1 MWKTDTVGVEEEF
14 LLVDPE
20 GGPLAKSSAML
31 SWLRANVKVTEPAR
45 FKPELQP
52 VQIEAV
58 SAVHTEMAALGAD
71 LTAMRGE
78 LAAAGRAC
86 GASVLPVGTAPRTW
100 DPEPDDHAD
109 GRHASIHDRFREMM
123 RVYTACGMHVHVGVG
138 EPDLAVGVLNHLR
151 PWLPTLIAVGAN
163 SPFHNGRDSG
173 YSSWRVAE
181 QARFPGAGLPPFARS
196 ADDYDDRVATLV
208 DCGVLLDEHMSF
220 WLARPSDAYPTVEV
234 RAADTAATIDDALL
248 QAVLARGLVHSA
260 LTKLAVGAEGPR
272 FDEQVGAAAVW
283 SAARHGLTGPAIDP
297 IGEAR
302 VPASHMLD
310 GLIAW
315 IADELEESGDVP
327 LLRRLLS
334 TLNRRGTGAARQRL
348 AARSGFGD
356 LVEAFGL
363 PGPAL
368 TPHRPHRGSDAAHDH
383 AECDG
388 AAVPRAASAIR
399 NV

>member
-14 LLVDPE
+14 LLVDAR
-20 GGPLAKSSAML
+20 GGLIAKSGAML
-31 SWLRANVKVTEPAR
+31 SWLRANVEVTEPAR

-58 SAVHTEMAALGAD
+58 SSVHTEMAALCAD
-71 LTAMRGE
+71 LTTMRGD
-78 LAAAGRAC
+78 LVAAGRAC
-86 GASVLPVGTAPRTW
+86 GAVVLPVGTAPRLW
-100 DPEPDDHAD
+100 DPQPDAHAD
-109 GRHASIHDRFREMM
+109 GRHANIHDRYREMM
-123 RVYTACGMHVHVGVG
+123 RVYTACGLHVHVGVD
-138 EPDLAVGVLNHLR
+138 EPDLAVGVVNHLR

-181 QARFPGAGLPPFARS
+181 QAQFPGAGLPPFARS
-196 ADDYDDRVATLV
+196 ADDYDDRIATLV

-260 LTKLAVGAEGPR
+260 LTKLAVGVEGPR

-297 IGEAR
+297 IGEGR
-302 VPASHMLD
+302 VPASHMLE
-310 GLIAW
+310 GLIGW
-315 IADELEESGDVP
+315 IADEVEESGDIA
-327 LLRRLLS
+327 LLRRLLRM
-334 TLNRRGTGAARQRL
+334 LNRHGTGAARQRL

-356 LVEAFGL
+356 LVAALRL
-363 PGPAL
+363 PGPASQ
-368 TPHRPHRGSDAAHDH
+368 PFGKQGGSAARDR
-383 AECDG
+383 ACDG
-388 AAVPRAASAIR
+388 AAV
-399 NV
+399 